1 MPKGLQPKGVARRN
15 KMLLAAVQLFLENGY
30 EKTTTAAIA
39 RAAGMAPSSFFA
51 AFENKE
57 ALLLTLVQQMFN
69 RQFENAEQL
78 LGEQKDPL
86 MLYGIETALQMYIT
100 ELSEPL
106 RELYVMAY
114 SLPTTCEYI
123 YNNTAER
130 LSVIF
135 ADYLPEAEKKDF
147 YEMDIGSSSVM
158 RGYMAHPCEMD
169 IASGGITRGFMA
181 KHCHLYFKIE
191 DKIRR
196 HLQCCFTLYQV
207 PKEKQ
212 DAVIDAVLEVDL
224 QSIAQKLIE
233 DTIVQAHR
241 GFEAVMTTKEGKK
254 A

>member
-1 MPKGLQPKGVARRN
+1 
-15 KMLLAAVQLFLENGY
+15 MLLAAVQLFLENGY

-135 ADYLPEAEKKDF
+135 ADYLPEAEKK
-147 YEMDIGSSSVM
+147 
-158 RGYMAHPCEMD
+158 
-169 IASGGITRGFMA
+169 
-181 KHCHLYFKIE
+181 
-191 DKIRR
+191 
-196 HLQCCFTLYQV
+196 
-207 PKEKQ
+207 
-212 DAVIDAVLEVDL
+212 VLSLELHV
-224 QSIAQKLIE
+224 
-233 DTIVQAHR
+233 
-241 GFEAVMTTKEGKK
+241 TKETSSAFIVLAEDDQTVSPLNSLAYYTALLKHGVSAELHIYPQGGHSFGFCDSFIYKNLWTNELSQWLN
-254 A
+254 AL